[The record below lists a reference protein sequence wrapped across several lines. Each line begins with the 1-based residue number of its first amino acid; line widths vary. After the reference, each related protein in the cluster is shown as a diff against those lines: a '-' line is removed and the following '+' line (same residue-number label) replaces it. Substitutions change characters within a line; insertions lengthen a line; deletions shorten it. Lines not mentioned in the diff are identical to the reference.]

1 MGIYANDVDVT
12 LTKYKYG
19 FNTIGWSEALDGK
32 IRSDKKLSKCLDDDK
47 LVPFIN
53 LLPNKCKLS
62 DIANGVYDHY
72 LMDFFKRVHSDTR
85 TGTVFVCFA
94 PEMEMRPGDT
104 KSTND
109 WQSKNPATFI
119 AAWKRVVTLGRE
131 HAPNIVWVWSPSKMD
146 KHART
151 YYPGSEYVD
160 CVSVTLNDPTLND
173 GTFEAYYKRNM
184 LIGNN
189 MRKEVS

>member
-1 MGIYANDVDVT
+1 MLNGQRKYMGIYANDVDVA
-12 LTKYKYG
+12 LTKYKNG

-32 IRSDKKLSKCLDDDK
+32 IRSDKKLAKCLDDDK

-72 LMDFFKRVHSDTR
+72 LMDFFKRVHSNTR

-94 PEMEMRPGDT
+94 PEMDMRPGDT
-104 KSTND
+104 TATND

-119 AAWKRVVTLGRE
+119 AALFGYGPLTKWTNMPALIIQAV
-131 HAPNIVWVWSPSKMD
+131 
-146 KHART
+146 
-151 YYPGSEYVD
+151 
-160 CVSVTLNDPTLND
+160 
-173 GTFEAYYKRNM
+173 NM
-184 LIGNN
+184 LI
-189 MRKEVS
+189 VFL